1 MYCIPPRPVMLLI
14 LRDFSQVHP
23 GVDMG
28 RAPRLGSDSRSG
40 MICKLRGLE
49 PWFLHCMLFSKWLV
63 DLVGCGKS
71 AVYDGLLLNL
81 SLL

>member
-1 MYCIPPRPVMLLI
+1 MLLI

-23 GVDMG
+23 GVDIG